1 MKDRVEIE
9 RRMRDKAVKECRG
22 DEGLGRRGIG
32 SRQSLLASLQSAVLL
47 VMSCSVCCRLG
58 VTMSCRRW
66 KSGSGQV
73 GRSSRLVKGDVI
85 VKGACVFQAAGSPA
99 RYHSLA
105 YQSCM

>member
-22 DEGLGRRGIG
+22 DEGLGRGGIG
-32 SRQSLLASLQSAVLL
+32 SRQNLLAPPQSAVLL
-47 VMSCSVCCRLG
+47 VRMCCVCCRLG
-58 VTMSCRRW
+58 VCHVEGGSQVR
-66 KSGSGQV
+66 SGQV

>member
-47 VMSCSVCCRLG
+47 VMTCRVCCRLG
-58 VTMSCRRW
+58 VCHVEG
-66 KSGSGQV
+66 GSQVQV

>member
-58 VTMSCRRW
+58 VCHVEG
-66 KSGSGQV
+66 GSQV
-73 GRSSRLVKGDVI
+73 QVRSKGRSVKGDVI